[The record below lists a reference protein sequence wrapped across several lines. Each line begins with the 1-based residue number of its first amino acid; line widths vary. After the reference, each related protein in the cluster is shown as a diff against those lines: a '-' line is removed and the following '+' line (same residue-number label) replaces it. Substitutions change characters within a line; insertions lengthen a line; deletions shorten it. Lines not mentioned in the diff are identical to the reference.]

1 MGETTE
7 RVESA
12 IRVLA
17 SKTLSP
23 GDRLPSERT
32 LAEELDAGRTTVRL
46 VLVKLAAEG
55 LVRAEHGRGY
65 FVCEPTTG
73 SLS

>member
-7 RVESA
+7 RVEAA
-12 IRVLA
+12 IRTLA
-17 SKTLSP
+17 NSTLSP

-32 LAEELDAGRTTVRL
+32 LAEDLRAGRTTVRL

-65 FVCEPTTG
+65 FVCERPA
-73 SLS
+73 

>member
-1 MGETTE
+1 MSETTE
-7 RVESA
+7 RVEVA
-12 IRVLA
+12 TGRLA
-17 SKTLSP
+17 SVTLSP

-32 LAEELDAGRTTVRL
+32 LAEDLDAGRTTVRL

-65 FVCEPTTG
+65 FVCERRG
-73 SLS
+73 